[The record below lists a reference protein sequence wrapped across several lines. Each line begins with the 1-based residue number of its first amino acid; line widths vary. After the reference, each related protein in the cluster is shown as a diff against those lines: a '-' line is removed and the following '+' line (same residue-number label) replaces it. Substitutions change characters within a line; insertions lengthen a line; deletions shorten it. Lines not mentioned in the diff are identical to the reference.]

1 MKDSLKALGKYRIID
16 NFVNCS
22 VEVTAMC
29 FHFDE
34 KRLCLTIS
42 FSYNFSMNEEIE
54 IAIIGAG
61 ASGLMAGSLLDK
73 KRAVIFE
80 GNSKV
85 GAKILVSGGGK
96 CNITNE
102 WVEPVHYLGNP
113 YFVSEVLKEFDQY
126 DLLEWLRERG
136 LEPVLRKNRQY
147 FCPQSASQILD
158 ILKRESRK
166 QSLILNNKIEA
177 VVKRGDYFY
186 IKTKK
191 QSYKAKKV
199 VIASGGLSFSLL
211 GADDIGYRVAESV
224 GHSIVRTAP
233 ALVGFTVQK
242 EQFFFKSLSGIS
254 TEVEIRVGDHSCLGS
269 LLFAHKGIS
278 GPAVL
283 DASLYWEKGKI
294 EIDFL
299 PGWFPGEH
307 QESKKLVSSLLPMSK
322 RISKAFLEH
331 LEIEDCPMNQMKM
344 IEKEKLSEMKR
355 YTFAP
360 AGTFGYSKAEVTKGG
375 VNTDEIDSKTM
386 MSKKCEGLYFAGEVV
401 DVTGRL
407 GGYNFQWAFSSAA
420 VCAKAL

>member
-1 MKDSLKALGKYRIID
+1 
-16 NFVNCS
+16 
-22 VEVTAMC
+22 
-29 FHFDE
+29 
-34 KRLCLTIS
+34 
-42 FSYNFSMNEEIE
+42 MNEEIE

-61 ASGLMAGSLLDK
+61 ASGLMIGSLLK
-73 KRAVIFE
+73 ANRAVLFE
-80 GNSKV
+80 GNSKA
-85 GAKILVSGGGK
+85 GAKILISGGGK

-102 WVEPVHYLGNP
+102 WVEPIHYLGNP
-113 YFVSEVLKEFDQY
+113 YFVSEVLKVFDQY
-126 DLLEWLRERG
+126 DLLEWLRECG
-136 LEPVLRKNRQY
+136 LEPVLRKNQQY
-147 FCPQSASQILD
+147 FCPQSASQLLD
-158 ILKRESRK
+158 ILKKESRK
-166 QSLILNNKIEA
+166 QSLLLGQKVED
-177 VVKRGDYFY
+177 VVKKGDWFY
-186 IKTKK
+186 LQTAKK
-191 QSYKAKKV
+191 RYKAKKV

-224 GHSIVRTAP
+224 GHTIVRTAP

-242 EQFFFKSLSGIS
+242 EQFFFKSLSGVS
-254 TEVEIRVGDHSCLGS
+254 TEVEIKVGDQTCLGS

-299 PGWFPGEH
+299 PGWFPQEH

-322 RISKAFLEH
+322 RVSKAFLDH
-331 LEIEDCPMNQMKM
+331 LEIPDRPMNQMKM
-344 IEKEKLSEMKR
+344 IEKEKLSDLKR

-386 MSKKCEGLYFAGEVV
+386 MSKKCDGLYFAGEVV

-407 GGYNFQWAFSSAA
+407 GGYNFQWAFSSAT
-420 VCAKAL
+420 VCAGALQEP